1 MSELSWRKR
10 TVCEIKCNFIVSK
23 LFSHFKS
30 EYAENLAE
38 CFRAIIKLNNVVQR
52 TMLFIIVSTMLF
64 SIDEAVI
71 TSGVARLFKLGG
83 HFIRWKIVGGA
94 REKTSDKKTVPL
106 TL

>member
-71 TSGVARLFKLGG
+71 THA
-83 HFIRWKIVGGA
+83 
-94 REKTSDKKTVPL
+94 KTPQTC
-106 TL
+106 